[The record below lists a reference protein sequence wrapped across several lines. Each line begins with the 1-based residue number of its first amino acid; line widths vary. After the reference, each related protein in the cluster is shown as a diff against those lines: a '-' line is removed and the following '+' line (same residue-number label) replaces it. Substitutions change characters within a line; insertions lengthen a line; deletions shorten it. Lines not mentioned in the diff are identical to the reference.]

1 MLETRLD
8 NVVYRMGFAITRPS
22 ARQLVS
28 HRGVLVNGKSVNLP
42 SYQVKAGDAIAL
54 SEKAQKQL
62 RVQESLTVA
71 EQLDLNPSWVEV
83 DAKKFSGVFKAV
95 PARSD
100 LPADINEALIV
111 ELYSK

>member
-1 MLETRLD
+1 LLETRLD
-8 NVVYRMGFAITRPS
+8 NVIYRMGFAVTRPA

-28 HRGVLVNGKSVNLP
+28 HRGVLVNGKPVNLP

-83 DAKKFSGVFKAV
+83 DAKKFSGVFKSV
-95 PARSD
+95 PVRSD

>member
-1 MLETRLD
+1 MAKLFYTLDAIGEMERLD
-8 NVVYRMGFAITRPS
+8 AAAFDAIHVKG
-22 ARQLVS
+22 LK
-28 HRGVLVNGKSVNLP
+28 LIDEKSV
-42 SYQVKAGDAIAL
+42 
-54 SEKAQKQL
+54 
-62 RVQESLTVA
+62 QEWAVS
-71 EQLDLNPSWVEV
+71 QGV

>member
-1 MLETRLD
+1 
-8 NVVYRMGFAITRPS
+8 
-22 ARQLVS
+22 
-28 HRGVLVNGKSVNLP
+28 VNLP

-62 RVQESLTVA
+62 RVQEAVNVS
-71 EQLDLNPSWVEV
+71 QQMDLHPSWVEV
-83 DAKKFSGVFKAV
+83 DAKKFAGVFKAV
-95 PARSD
+95 PERSD

>member
-1 MLETRLD
+1 
-8 NVVYRMGFAITRPS
+8 VTRPA

-28 HRGVLVNGKSVNLP
+28 HRGVTVNGQAVNLP

-62 RVQESLTVA
+62 RVQEALTVWSTM
-71 EQLDLNPSWVEV
+71 DLSPSWVEV
-83 DAKKFSGVFKAV
+83 DSKAFSGVFKSV
-95 PARSD
+95 PDRAD